1 MIPNTISL
9 IIKSKKTFDYLKKQ
23 IDLLL
28 TNERLEDEAKRY
40 TA

>member
-1 MIPNTISL
+1 MIPNTTSL